1 LWKIVSDTNSQFVH
15 RIIGIL
21 FTKNFLGNP
30 QQRIV
35 VLPFGADI
43 QLTTA
48 GVTNIYMEF
57 TVRKF
62 DLLQELTLI
71 QGVVERKTTIPILAN
86 VLVRAESGEL
96 HIAATDL
103 EIGLKSVCVS
113 KTTVPGTVTL
123 PAKRLYEI
131 VRALPDKEIKFKRG
145 EANWVTVTCGS
156 SRFRIA
162 GLPQED
168 FPSLPESKSILAQI
182 PAEVLSKL
190 ITRTIFAISS
200 EDSKYTLSGALLL
213 LKPGSITMVATDGH
227 RLAHIE
233 KAEAL
238 EDVSEEI
245 KVLVPK
251 KAMGELVRMIA
262 ETAET
267 DRVKFSRDDNHLFFD
282 MGKRLLISRML
293 TGQFPNYEA
302 VLPRNNDRII
312 TVSREE
318 VASAVKRVAILSDE
332 RSRTV
337 KLTLGSGSME
347 ITASH
352 SDLGEAHE
360 SLDIDYDKED
370 LQVGFN
376 YQYLLDF
383 LTTADEPDVNFEF
396 KDSESAAQLR
406 AQPPSDYTYRYVVM
420 PMRI

>member
-1 LWKIVSDTNSQFVH
+1 
-15 RIIGIL
+15 
-21 FTKNFLGNP
+21 
-30 QQRIV
+30 
-35 VLPFGADI
+35 
-43 QLTTA
+43 
-48 GVTNIYMEF
+48 MEF

-86 VLVRAESGEL
+86 VLVRAEGGEL
-96 HIAATDL
+96 HVAATDL
-103 EIGLKSVCVS
+103 EIGLKSVCAS
-113 KTTVPGTVTL
+113 KTTVPGTITL

-145 EANWVTVTCGS
+145 EANWVAVTCGS
-156 SRFRIA
+156 WRGRIA

-168 FPSLPESKSILAQI
+168 FPTLPGAKPSVAGI
-182 PAEVLSKL
+182 PADVLSKL
-190 ITRTIFAISS
+190 ISRTIFAIST

-227 RLAHIE
+227 RLAHVE
-233 KAEAL
+233 KPEEL
-238 EDVSEEI
+238 EDVTEEI

-251 KAMGELVRMIA
+251 KAMGELVRMISESA
-262 ETAET
+262 DTE
-267 DRVKFSRDDNHLFFD
+267 RIGFSRDDNHLFFD

-312 TVSREE
+312 TVGRDDI
-318 VASAVKRVAILSDE
+318 AAAIKRVAILSDE
-332 RSRTV
+332 RSRTI
-337 KLTLGSGSME
+337 KLVLGGGSLEM
-347 ITASH
+347 TASH

-360 SLDIDYDKED
+360 TLDVDYNKED

-383 LTTADEPDVNFEF
+383 LQTADEPEVSFEF
-396 KDSESAAQLR
+396 KDSESAAQLHS
-406 AQPPSDYTYRYVVM
+406 QPSTDYNYRYVVM

>member
-1 LWKIVSDTNSQFVH
+1 
-15 RIIGIL
+15 
-21 FTKNFLGNP
+21 
-30 QQRIV
+30 
-35 VLPFGADI
+35 
-43 QLTTA
+43 
-48 GVTNIYMEF
+48 MEF

-86 VLVRAESGEL
+86 VLVRASDGDL
-96 HIAATDL
+96 GILATDL
-103 EIGLKSVCVS
+103 EIGLRSVCPI
-113 KTTVPGTVTL
+113 KITTAGSMTL

-145 EANWVTVTCGS
+145 DGNWVTVTCGT

-168 FPSLPESKSILAQI
+168 FPAI
-182 PAEVLSKL
+182 AEPKGKAVKIDPVVLSKL
-190 ITRTIFAISS
+190 ITRTVFSIST
-200 EDSKYTLSGALLL
+200 EDSKYTLSGALMVI
-213 LKPGSITMVATDGH
+213 KPGAITMVATDGH

-233 KAEAL
+233 KTEAF

-245 KVLVPK
+245 RVLVPK
-251 KAMGELVRMIA
+251 KAMGELVKMISEGG
-262 ETAET
+262 ETEKI
-267 DRVKFSRDDNHLFFD
+267 DFSRDDNHLFFD
-282 MGKRLLISRML
+282 MGKRLLVARML
-293 TGQFPNYEA
+293 TGQFPNFEA
-302 VLPRNNDRII
+302 VLPRNNDRIVTI
-312 TVSREE
+312 DREE
-318 VASAVKRVAILSDE
+318 ITAAIRRVAILSDE

-337 KLTLGSGSME
+337 RLSLGKGTLE
-347 ITASH
+347 VTASH

-360 SLDIDYDKED
+360 TLEVNYSKEE

-383 LTTADEPDVNFEF
+383 LTTADEAQINFEF

-406 AQPPSDYTYRYVVM
+406 AASGTDYNYRYVVM

>member
-1 LWKIVSDTNSQFVH
+1 
-15 RIIGIL
+15 
-21 FTKNFLGNP
+21 
-30 QQRIV
+30 
-35 VLPFGADI
+35 
-43 QLTTA
+43 
-48 GVTNIYMEF
+48 MEF

-86 VLVRAESGEL
+86 VLVRAEGGEL

-113 KTTVPGTVTL
+113 KTTVPGTITL

-131 VRALPDKEIKFKRG
+131 VRALPDKEIRFKRG
-145 EANWVTVTCGS
+145 ETNWVNVTCGT

-168 FPSLPESKSILAQI
+168 FPTLPEPKSPIAKIPANILAT
-182 PAEVLSKL
+182 L
-190 ITRTIFAISS
+190 ISRTIFAIST

-213 LKPGSITMVATDGH
+213 LKPGTITMVATDGH
-227 RLAHIE
+227 RLAHVE
-233 KAEAL
+233 KSEPL
-238 EDVSEEI
+238 EEVTEEI
-245 KVLVPK
+245 KVLIPK
-251 KAMGELVRMIA
+251 KAMAELVRVIS
-262 ETAET
+262 ETADTESLG
-267 DRVKFSRDDNHLFFD
+267 FARDDSHLFFD
-282 MGKRLLISRML
+282 LGKRLLISRML

-302 VLPRNNDRII
+302 VLPRGNDRSILLN
-312 TVSREE
+312 REE
-318 VASAVKRVAILSDE
+318 IASAIKRVAILSDE

-337 KLTLGSGSME
+337 KLALGGGSLE

-360 SLDIDYDKED
+360 TIEVDYNKED

-383 LTTADEPDVNFEF
+383 LTTADEPEVSFEF

-406 AQPPSDYTYRYVVM
+406 AQPASDYNYRYVVM

>member
-1 LWKIVSDTNSQFVH
+1 
-15 RIIGIL
+15 
-21 FTKNFLGNP
+21 
-30 QQRIV
+30 
-35 VLPFGADI
+35 
-43 QLTTA
+43 
-48 GVTNIYMEF
+48 MEF

-86 VLVRAESGEL
+86 VLVRAEGGEL
-96 HIAATDL
+96 GIAATDL
-103 EIGLKSVCVS
+103 EIGLKSLCPS
-113 KTTVPGTVTL
+113 KTTVPGTITL

-145 EANWVTVTCGS
+145 EANWVSVTCGTA
-156 SRFRIA
+156 RFRIA

-168 FPSLPESKSILAQI
+168 FPALPEAKPSVASI
-182 PAEVLSKL
+182 PADVLAKVIS
-190 ITRTIFAISS
+190 RTIFAIST

-227 RLAHIE
+227 RLAHVE

-238 EDVSEEI
+238 EDVTEEI

-251 KAMGELVRMIA
+251 KAMSELVRMISESSDA
-262 ETAET
+262 E
-267 DRVKFSRDDNHLFFD
+267 RIGFSKDDNHLFFD

-302 VLPRNNDRII
+302 VLPRNNDRSI
-312 TVSREE
+312 TVGREE
-318 VASAVKRVAILSDE
+318 IAAAIKRVAILSDE
-332 RSRTV
+332 RSHTV
-337 KLTLGSGSME
+337 KLALGNGSLE

-360 SLDIDYDKED
+360 TLEVDYNKED

-383 LTTADEPDVNFEF
+383 LTTADEPEVSFEF

-406 AQPPSDYTYRYVVM
+406 SQPMADYNYRYVVM

>member
-1 LWKIVSDTNSQFVH
+1 
-15 RIIGIL
+15 
-21 FTKNFLGNP
+21 
-30 QQRIV
+30 
-35 VLPFGADI
+35 
-43 QLTTA
+43 
-48 GVTNIYMEF
+48 MEF

-86 VLVRAESGEL
+86 VLVKAEGGEL
-96 HIAATDL
+96 RIAATDL

-145 EANWVTVTCGS
+145 EANWVTVTCGT

-168 FPSLPESKSILAQI
+168 FPVIAEPKSTLAHI
-182 PAEVLSKL
+182 PANVLAKL
-190 ITRTIFAISS
+190 ITRTIFAISV
-200 EDSKYTLSGALLL
+200 EDSKFTLSGALLL
-213 LKPGSITMVATDGH
+213 IKPGSITMVATDGH

-233 KAEAL
+233 KSESF

-245 KVLVPK
+245 KVLVPR
-251 KAMGELVRMIA
+251 KAMGELVRIIS
-262 ETAET
+262 ETADAE
-267 DRVKFSRDDNHLFFD
+267 RISFSRDDNHLFFD
-282 MGKRLLISRML
+282 MGKRLLMSRML

-302 VLPRNNDRII
+302 VLPRNNDRVI
-312 TVSREE
+312 TVNRDEIT
-318 VASAVKRVAILSDE
+318 AAIKRVAILSDE

-337 KLTLGSGSME
+337 KLVLGSGSME

-360 SLDIDYDKED
+360 TLEVDYDKED

-383 LTTADEPDVNFEF
+383 LTTSDEPEVSFEF

-406 AQPPSDYTYRYVVM
+406 TQPSSEYNYRYVVM

>member
-1 LWKIVSDTNSQFVH
+1 
-15 RIIGIL
+15 
-21 FTKNFLGNP
+21 
-30 QQRIV
+30 
-35 VLPFGADI
+35 
-43 QLTTA
+43 
-48 GVTNIYMEF
+48 MEF

-86 VLVRAESGEL
+86 VLVKAEGGEL
-96 HIAATDL
+96 RIAATDL

-113 KTTVPGTVTL
+113 KTTVPGTITL

-131 VRALPDKEIKFKRG
+131 VRALPDKEIKFKKG
-145 EANWVTVTCGS
+145 EANWIAVTCGS

-168 FPSLPESKSILAQI
+168 FPALAEPKSKVANIPADILA
-182 PAEVLSKL
+182 KL
-190 ITRTIFAISS
+190 ITRTIFAIST

-233 KAEAL
+233 KSEAL

-251 KAMGELVRMIA
+251 KAMSELVRVIS
-262 ETAET
+262 ETADT
-267 DRVKFSRDDNHLFFD
+267 DRIGFSRDDNHLFFD
-282 MGKRLLISRML
+282 MGKRLLMSRML

-302 VLPRNNDRII
+302 VLPRNNDRIV
-312 TVSREE
+312 TLNREE
-318 VASAVKRVAILSDE
+318 VTSAIKRAAILSDE

-337 KLTLGSGSME
+337 KLALSNGSVE

-360 SLDIDYDKED
+360 TIEVEYDKED

-383 LTTADEPDVNFEF
+383 LTTADEPEVSFEF

-406 AQPPSDYTYRYVVM
+406 TQPPSEYNYRYVVM

>member
-1 LWKIVSDTNSQFVH
+1 
-15 RIIGIL
+15 
-21 FTKNFLGNP
+21 
-30 QQRIV
+30 
-35 VLPFGADI
+35 
-43 QLTTA
+43 
-48 GVTNIYMEF
+48 MEF

-86 VLVRAESGEL
+86 VLVHAEGGEL
-96 HIAATDL
+96 RIAATDL

-113 KTTVPGTVTL
+113 KTTVPGTITL

-131 VRALPDKEIKFKRG
+131 IRALPDKEIKFKRG
-145 EANWVTVTCGS
+145 EANWITVTCGS
-156 SRFRIA
+156 SRFRMA

-168 FPSLPESKSILAQI
+168 FPTLPEPKTVVAKI

-190 ITRTIFAISS
+190 ISRTIFAISS

-213 LKPGSITMVATDGH
+213 LKPGTITMVATDGH
-227 RLAHIE
+227 RLAHVE
-233 KAEAL
+233 KSEPM

-245 KVLVPK
+245 KVLIPK
-251 KAMGELVRMIA
+251 KAMGELVRMIS
-262 ETAET
+262 ESGDVESIG
-267 DRVKFSRDDNHLFFD
+267 FSRDDNHLFFD
-282 MGKRLLISRML
+282 MGKRILVSRIL

-302 VLPRNNDRII
+302 VLPRGNDRIFSINRDEI
-312 TVSREE
+312 T
-318 VASAVKRVAILSDE
+318 AAVKRVAILSDE

-337 KLTLGSGSME
+337 KMAFGDNVLE

-352 SDLGEAHE
+352 SSLGEANE
-360 SLDIDYDKED
+360 TLEIEYDKEE

-383 LTTADEPDVNFEF
+383 LATADEPEVSFEF

-406 AQPPSDYTYRYVVM
+406 TQPSTDYNYRYVVM

>member
-1 LWKIVSDTNSQFVH
+1 
-15 RIIGIL
+15 
-21 FTKNFLGNP
+21 
-30 QQRIV
+30 
-35 VLPFGADI
+35 
-43 QLTTA
+43 
-48 GVTNIYMEF
+48 MEF

-86 VLVRAESGEL
+86 VLVKAEGGEL
-96 HIAATDL
+96 RIAATDL
-103 EIGLKSVCVS
+103 EIGLKSVCTS

-145 EANWVTVTCGS
+145 EANWVSVTCGS

-168 FPSLPESKSILAQI
+168 FPALAEPKSTLGRIPSDVLA
-182 PAEVLSKL
+182 KL
-190 ITRTIFAISS
+190 ITRTIFAIST
-200 EDSKYTLSGALLL
+200 EDSKFTLSGALLL

-233 KAEAL
+233 KSEPL
-238 EDVSEEI
+238 EEVTEEI
-245 KVLVPK
+245 KVLVPR
-251 KAMGELVRMIA
+251 KAMSELVRMISESA
-262 ETAET
+262 DA
-267 DRVKFSRDDNHLFFD
+267 DQIGFGRDDNHLFFD

-302 VLPRNNDRII
+302 VLPRNNDRVV
-312 TVSREE
+312 TVNREE
-318 VASAVKRVAILSDE
+318 IASAIKRVAILSDE

-337 KLTLGSGSME
+337 KLMLANGSME

-360 SLDIDYDKED
+360 TLEVDYEKED
-370 LQVGFN
+370 LEVGFN

-383 LTTADEPDVNFEF
+383 LTTADEPDVSFEF

-406 AQPPSDYTYRYVVM
+406 TQPPSDYNYRYVVM

>member
-1 LWKIVSDTNSQFVH
+1 
-15 RIIGIL
+15 
-21 FTKNFLGNP
+21 
-30 QQRIV
+30 
-35 VLPFGADI
+35 
-43 QLTTA
+43 
-48 GVTNIYMEF
+48 MEF

-86 VLVRAESGEL
+86 VLVHAEAGEL
-96 HIAATDL
+96 GIIATDL
-103 EIGLKSVCVS
+103 EIGLKSVCAA
-113 KTTVPGTVTL
+113 KTTTAGTMTL

-145 EANWVTVTCGS
+145 DANWVTVTCGT

-168 FPSLPESKSILAQI
+168 FPAIAEPKATAVKIA
-182 PAEVLSKL
+182 PEVLSKL
-190 ITRTIFAISS
+190 ITRTVFSIST
-200 EDSKYTLSGALLL
+200 EDSKYTLSGALMVI
-213 LKPGSITMVATDGH
+213 KPGAITMVATDGH

-233 KAEAL
+233 KTEAF

-245 KVLVPK
+245 RVLVPK
-251 KAMGELVRMIA
+251 KAMGELVKMISEGG
-262 ETAET
+262 ETEKI
-267 DRVKFSRDDNHLFFD
+267 DFSRDDNHLFFD
-282 MGKRLLISRML
+282 MGKRLLVARML
-293 TGQFPNYEA
+293 TGQFPNFEA
-302 VLPRNNDRII
+302 VLPRNNDR
-312 TVSREE
+312 TFAVDREE
-318 VASAVKRVAILSDE
+318 ITAAIRRVAILSDE

-337 KLTLGSGSME
+337 KVAVAGGSLE

-360 SLDIDYDKED
+360 TIEIEYNKED

-383 LTTADEPDVNFEF
+383 LTTADEKQINFEF

-406 AQPPSDYTYRYVVM
+406 SIPSTDYNYRYVV
-420 PMRI
+420 